1 MGRGL
6 WALTCAVGCGA
17 LLSGCATMIRG
28 TQEPLQLTSFPSGAK
43 AVIGSGQSCTTPC
56 SIHLARN
63 TSTVVTFEREGC
75 DTAMVSVF
83 PTLAGAGVILGGVI
97 DYGTGAVYSLQPN
110 PVVANLR
117 CASDTARHTAPALVP
132 AVVTEPDP
140 SGGQTETKL
149 LELKSLLD
157 KGLITKEEYE
167 QKRSLILKGM

>member
-1 MGRGL
+1 MGKGL
-6 WALTCAVGCGA
+6 WANLIALGCSAVV
-17 LLSGCATMIRG
+17 SGCATMIRG
-28 TQEPLQLTSFPSGAK
+28 TQEPLQLTSFPSGAR

-63 TSTVVTFEREGC
+63 TSTVVTFEHEGC

-117 CASDTARHTAPALVP
+117 CTGNAVGPAVPALIP
-132 AVVTEPDP
+132 AVVTTPDH
-140 SGGQTETKL
+140 
-149 LELKSLLD
+149 
-157 KGLITKEEYE
+157 
-167 QKRSLILKGM
+167 